1 MTFTLA
7 LALATAQIDVVADA
21 AAPAAPAQCPAL
33 VLAAP
38 PARQVLLNAG
48 DLMDWRG
55 PMLELRIASTEEEA
69 VGFGTLNFMRVAGK
83 IFAGGLLRRRMD
95 EEGQYALSLS
105 FEREQLAVLTSAT
118 TIELVPESG
127 ESLRFPLAPTDPA
140 PVKECLATK
149 AVPASPMSDPLTRR
163 SFTFV
168 PLEPNQPLR
177 LRHRFNPSSHYPAKA
192 LQEGREGTSRVAL
205 TIGASGRITDCTVVV
220 SSGHADLDAAS
231 CRAVRSS
238 VFLPETNAA
247 GEPVAVKR
255 EQMLQWKIG
264 E

>member
-1 MTFTLA
+1 MTLSITLA
-7 LALATAQIDVVADA
+7 LAAAQIDAGA
-21 AAPAAPAQCPAL
+21 AAAEPSCPAV

-38 PARQVLLNAG
+38 PARRVTLVTS
-48 DLMDWRG
+48 DLPDWRG
-55 PMLELRIASTEEEA
+55 PRLELQLGSTAEE
-69 VGFGTLNFMRVAGK
+69 VIGFGTLKLVRLSDK
-83 IFAGGLLRRRMD
+83 TYAGGVLGRRVD
-95 EEGQYALSLS
+95 EQDQHWFTLS
-105 FEREQLAVLTSAT
+105 FEREQLAVLASAT
-118 TIELVPESG
+118 DIELVSETE
-127 ESLRFPLAPTDPA
+127 ESLRFLVTPIDPA

-149 AVPASPMSDPLTRR
+149 AVPASPMTDPLTRR

-205 TIGASGRITDCTVVV
+205 TIGASGRITECTVVV

-238 VFLPETNAA
+238 VFLPETNWA
-247 GEPVAVKR
+247 GDPVAVKR